1 VAHSPSEQHQDDND
15 SMYQAKYSDFDD
27 DEAHE
32 DAVSGASQAST
43 PTPTLAS
50 PSTPATQLS
59 PASSPLG
66 GGAITLNTSTGPVVV
81 TPKPRRVKRQK
92 SRSGT
97 PTSPGAKRQNSS
109 SSTPVTPDSSPPTG
123 WVCSMC
129 KAPSVVSNKCD
140 KCGSE
145 DMEPAVSPSLTQ

>member
-1 VAHSPSEQHQDDND
+1 
-15 SMYQAKYSDFDD
+15 
-27 DEAHE
+27 
-32 DAVSGASQAST
+32 
-43 PTPTLAS
+43 
-50 PSTPATQLS
+50 LS
-59 PASSPLG
+59 PASPRG
-66 GGAITLNTSTGPVVV
+66 GGAITLNTSTGPIVV
-81 TPKPRRVKRQK
+81 TPKPRRIRVKRRK
-92 SRSGT
+92 SPSGT

-129 KAPSVVSNKCD
+129 KAPSVVSNECD